1 MGWEGIMTPWILLSS
16 FLSLLAFS
24 GTQRKRSSGSLEDAF
39 HRYVQSVQKS
49 DLEGLFEMVPDRDAF
64 YFLTAGGRFFDS
76 REDYYR
82 FHEDWFRET
91 DWEMPVELLHVY
103 EREDFGYTIAV
114 FHYRNRTEE
123 GDWQV
128 LDSYFTLLF
137 EREEGDWKVIADVCT
152 PIEHY
157 LEAADQD
164 VKYNANQRYLF
175 DVFRK
180 RRTVRKFEPTPI
192 PRDHLW
198 KILDAARRAP
208 TAGNQQP
215 WKFLVVQDR
224 KKLGHLEEETLDWIV
239 DSYRENREPSRD
251 KLQSFREKMEE
262 VLRDVFSAPLYVA
275 VFVDSNEKYPEYVL
289 YDGTLAAGY
298 LMIAARSLGYGTGF
312 YTTYF
317 PEERIKEFF
326 DVPNEYQLICFTPVG
341 IPEDWPDSPEK
352 KALEEMVIFD
362 EFES

>member
-1 MGWEGIMTPWILLSS
+1 MIPWILLSS
-16 FLSLLAFS
+16 LLSLLAFS

-49 DLEGLFEMVPDRDAF
+49 DLEGLFQGVSDRDAF
-64 YFLTAGGRFFDS
+64 CFLTPGGRLIDS

-82 FHEDWFRET
+82 YHEDWFRDD
-91 DWEMPVELLHVY
+91 DWEMPIDLIYVHEG
-103 EREDFGYTIAV
+103 EEFGYTIAV
-114 FHYRNRTEE
+114 FHYRSKTED

-137 EREEGDWKVIADVCT
+137 KREDGEWKAVADVCT
-152 PIEHY
+152 PIQRY
-157 LEAADQD
+157 TTSADQD
-164 VKYNANQRYLF
+164 VRYTPEQTYLF
-175 DVFRK
+175 DIFNK
-180 RRTVRKFEPTPI
+180 RRTVRKFEPTPV

-198 KILDAARRAP
+198 KILDAARKAP

-215 WKFLVVQDR
+215 WIFLVVQDR
-224 KKLGHLEEETLDWIV
+224 KKIDLLEKETLNWVV
-239 DSYRENREPSRD
+239 DSYRENREPSHQE
-251 KLQSFREKMEE
+251 LGSFQGKMGE
-262 VLRDVFSAPLYVA
+262 VLRGVFSAPLYVA
-275 VFVDSNEKYPEYVL
+275 VFVDSSEKYPEYVL

-317 PEERIKEFF
+317 PEEKIKEFF
-326 DVPNEYQLICFTPVG
+326 NVPNEYQLICVTPIG
-341 IPEDWPDSPEK
+341 IPEAWPDSPKK
-352 KALEEMVIFD
+352 KALEEMVVFD